1 MDEKRRRRSFRM
13 GGREALTALAVFT
26 AWPSSARAEE
36 AIGALRGALLEDAAP
51 ESRPRDKRARPERA
65 ANIETGAIAPVA
77 DKSPIPPGQDKA
89 ALRGTLAEDQSTT
102 AISVGFAAGYTIN
115 AGPSLDKRDSGVTRT
130 TVEVQHLIERD
141 GRQLSL
147 KGEFADRQYIDR
159 PDVSE
164 MHYAVAAQY
173 GGTLRSGAQISAS
186 LKTERRIDV
195 DENVHETAMSIGY
208 EWPKTVLTPFVQVMG
223 AYLDY
228 GSIAGDF
235 LEFGNQD
242 DRDRV
247 SGTAQAGFRY
257 DFVGKLAL
265 RFGAGADIKRYAES
279 HDDFGL
285 MRDST
290 SVFPFVGLSYA
301 DGDNTA
307 DLVYAPVYRSYRET
321 EFSSLLAHTVAARG
335 QMQINTALKLLGA
348 ARIGLEETDFFV
360 AKTIQEYA
368 VSVGGVVTTAGGTS
382 AGLEVAYT
390 LSDFVGFDRLDRKL
404 EATLKAKTPMSERFY
419 LTGEAKYLDFK
430 TNFADARTDMLMGM
444 IGVAYE
450 YGK

>member
-1 MDEKRRRRSFRM
+1 M
-13 GGREALTALAVFT
+13 GSREALAALAMFT

-36 AIGALRGALLEDAAP
+36 ATGALRGALMEDAAP
-51 ESRPRDKRARPERA
+51 ASRLQDKRARAERA
-65 ANIETGAIAPVA
+65 ANIETGAIEPVPV
-77 DKSPIPPGQDKA
+77 KSPIPRDQDRA
-89 ALRGTLAEDQSTT
+89 ALRGTLAEDKSTT
-102 AISVGFAAGYTIN
+102 AISIGFAAGYTTN

-130 TVEVQHLIERD
+130 TVEVRHLIERD
-141 GRQLSL
+141 GRQLNL

-159 PDVSE
+159 PDVGE
-164 MHYAVAAQY
+164 MQYAVAAQY
-173 GGTLRSGAQISAS
+173 GGRLQSGAQISAS

-195 DENVHETAMSIGY
+195 DENVHETAMSVSY
-208 EWPKTVLTPFVQVMG
+208 EWPKTTLTPFVQVMG

-257 DFVGKLAL
+257 DLADNLAL

-301 DGDNTA
+301 VGDDRA
-307 DLVYAPVYRSYRET
+307 EVVYAPVYRSYREM
-321 EFSSLLAHTVAARG
+321 EFSPLLAHTVAARA
-335 QMQINTALKLLGA
+335 QMQIGSALKLFGA
-348 ARIGLEETDFFV
+348 TRMGLEETDFFI

-368 VSVGGVVTTAGGTS
+368 VSVGGVVTSAGGTS
-382 AGLEVAYT
+382 VGLEVAYT
-390 LSDFVGFDRLDRKL
+390 LSDFVGFHRLDRKF
-404 EATLKAKTPMSERFY
+404 EATLKAKTPMSERFF

-430 TNFADARTDMLMGM
+430 TNFADARTDMVMGM